1 MPEIVITLD
10 IGGSGVKA
18 SCFDAA
24 EDVATMAVQVHYPS
38 IAVPEEGTF
47 DPDAWAETAI
57 AALAQ
62 LVARCPAQ
70 PLHYLGITV
79 SAIRIPFVLLDADQ
93 RVVGPSLLNWDRRAL
108 PIVDDLVSS
117 IGHRSLHSTTGHW
130 AAPEFGLPKL
140 AWIQRTYPGAWQ
152 QVRTI
157 LQLHD
162 WFIFSL
168 CGAIA
173 SEASS
178 AAMSQ
183 MMDTRAGTWAYE
195 LLAAECG
202 VRAEMMPQFGA
213 AGTRA
218 GGLLRSVAE
227 RAGLPAGLPV
237 HLGGGDTHM
246 SALAAGG
253 RALGCPVVIAGTTG
267 PAQLAVESAV
277 DLEAWFPLLV
287 SALPGATGW
296 ALESNAGPTGEI
308 VDRLNGL
315 NQLSGASLQA
325 ALAERGFATDNAT
338 DPSGPLTVLAGNPFF
353 GPRGWSVWP
362 APTVF
367 GLTPGHTGADL
378 LDAARSSTCLAFSQ
392 VLNQLSSAL
401 EFRADTVVATGGMSR
416 SATWSQ
422 TLADVTGR
430 TVLVRELD
438 QLSGLAGAAL
448 VAGVCVESA
457 LRDLEPARYIP
468 DATRYDDLQRSAEN
482 YCRLYSAGQA
492 QSRENYLSRNGV
504 DVNAG
509 PH

>member
-1 MPEIVITLD
+1 MPEIVVTLD

-18 SCFDAA
+18 SCFDPAG
-24 EDVATMAVQVHYPS
+24 DVAATAAVVRYPS
-38 IAVPEEGTF
+38 AGPQDEGTF
-47 DPDAWAETAI
+47 DPNLWAETAL

-62 LVARCPAQ
+62 VVARCPAQ
-70 PLHYLGITV
+70 PRHYLGITV

-93 RVVGPSLLNWDRRAL
+93 QVVGPSLLNRDRRAL
-108 PIVDDLVSS
+108 PIVDDLVAS
-117 IGHRSLHSTTGHW
+117 IGHRRLHSTTGHW

-140 AWIQRTYPGAWQ
+140 AWIQRTYPAAWQ

-157 LQLHD
+157 IQLHD

-183 MMDTRAGTWAYE
+183 MMDVSAGTWAYD

-213 AGTRA
+213 AGSRA
-218 GGLLRSVAE
+218 GGLLRAVAGQV
-227 RAGLPAGLPV
+227 GLPAGLPV
-237 HLGGGDTHM
+237 HLGAGDTHM

-253 RALGCPVVIAGTTG
+253 QASGYPVVVAGTTG
-267 PAQLAVESAV
+267 PIQLSAETAAS
-277 DLEAWFPLLV
+277 LGTWFPLLV
-287 SALPGATGW
+287 SALPGAAGW
-296 ALESNAGPTGEI
+296 ALEANAGPTGEI
-308 VDRLNGL
+308 VNRLNGL
-315 NQLSGASLQA
+315 ADLSGESLRA
-325 ALAERGFATDNAT
+325 ALAERGFAVDDAAGR
-338 DPSGPLTVLAGNPFF
+338 SEPLTVLAGNPFF
-353 GPRGWSVWP
+353 GPSGWLVWP

-367 GLTPGHTGADL
+367 GLTPRHTGADL
-378 LDAARSSTCLAFSQ
+378 LNAARSGTCLAFSQ
-392 VLNQLSSAL
+392 VLNQLSSASG
-401 EFRADTVVATGGMSR
+401 FSGDTVIATGGMSR

-422 TLADVTGR
+422 ALADVTGR

-438 QLSGLAGAAL
+438 QVSGLAGAAL
-448 VAGVCVESA
+448 VAGVSVESA
-457 LRDLEPARYIP
+457 LHNVEPARYTP
-468 DATRYDDLQRSAEN
+468 DASRYADLQRSAEC

-492 QSRENYLSRNGV
+492 QSRENQLSRNEV
-504 DVNAG
+504 DVHAS